1 LKLSA
6 EPLTSIRDA
15 DFIFKNTPVKIM
27 VNRNCPEIEL
37 AGLKVG
43 PFQEGKEYEVRFWI
57 AQELKRA
64 GIARFREEESLDLMK
79 LNKIH
84 WKERVQASQQVAS
97 LPEDFYPRLRRYLAD
112 LKSGAIKK
120 PETMRDYEKAR
131 RLSRD
136 IINLRLK
143 KIVSLAASPAQTNQ
157 ILGNLTREE
166 RVVYE
171 RLYGII
177 SEWRAKILKI
187 KGGGES

>member
-1 LKLSA
+1 MSA
-6 EPLTSIRDA
+6 DPLTSIGDS
-15 DFIFKNTPVKIM
+15 DFIFQNTPVKIM

-64 GIARFREEESLDLMK
+64 GIARFREEEMLDLVK

-97 LPEDFYPRLRRYLAD
+97 LPEDFYPRLRRYLD
-112 LKSGAIKK
+112 ELKSGAIKK
-120 PETMRDYEKAR
+120 PEKMRDYEKAR

-136 IINLRLK
+136 IIRLRLK
-143 KIVSLAASPAQTNQ
+143 KIVSLASSPAQTNQ
-157 ILGNLTREE
+157 ILRTMTKEE
-166 RVVYE
+166 RDVYE
-171 RLYGII
+171 HLYRII
-177 SEWRAKILKI
+177 SEWRAKILKT
-187 KGGGES
+187 KGGDES

>member
-1 LKLSA
+1 MSA
-6 EPLTSIRDA
+6 EPLAFIRDA
-15 DFIFKNTPVKIM
+15 DFTFENTPVKIV

-57 AQELKRA
+57 ARELEKA
-64 GIARFREEESLDLMK
+64 GIARLREEELLDLVK
-79 LNKIH
+79 LNKVH
-84 WKERVQASQQVAS
+84 WKERVQSTKQISS

-112 LKSGAIKK
+112 LKKGAIKK
-120 PETMRDYEKAR
+120 PEKMRDYEKAR

-143 KIVSLAASPAQTNQ
+143 KIVSLASAPAQTNQ
-157 ILGNLTREE
+157 VLNNLTREE
-166 RVVYE
+166 RVVYKS
-171 RLYGII
+171 LHKTI
-177 SEWRAKILKI
+177 SEWRKEILKT

>member
-1 LKLSA
+1 MSA
-6 EPLTSIRDA
+6 EPLTSIKDA
-15 DFIFKNTPVKIM
+15 DFIFKNTPVKIV
-27 VNRNCPEIEL
+27 VNRNCPEIKL

-43 PFQEGKEYEVRFWI
+43 PYQEGKEYEVKFWI

-64 GIARFREEESLDLMK
+64 GIARFREEELLDLMK

-84 WKERVQASQQVAS
+84 WKERVQASQQVAA
-97 LPEDFYPRLRRYLAD
+97 LPEDFYPRLRRYLD
-112 LKSGAIKK
+112 ELKSGAIKK

-143 KIVSLAASPAQTNQ
+143 KIVSLASSPAQTNQ

-177 SEWRAKILKI
+177 SEWRAEILKI

>member
-1 LKLSA
+1 MSA
-6 EPLTSIRDA
+6 EPLTSIKDA
-15 DFIFKNTPVKIM
+15 DFIFKNTPVKIV
-27 VNRNCPEIEL
+27 VNRNCPEIKL

-43 PFQEGKEYEVRFWI
+43 PYQEGKEYEVKFWI

-64 GIARFREEESLDLMK
+64 GIARFREEELLDLMK

-84 WKERVQASQQVAS
+84 WKERVQASQQVAA

-143 KIVSLAASPAQTNQ
+143 KIVSLASSPAQTNQ

-177 SEWRAKILKI
+177 SEWRAEILKI

>member
-1 LKLSA
+1 LSA

-84 WKERVQASQQVAS
+84 WKERVQASQQVAY
-97 LPEDFYPRLRRYLAD
+97 LPEEVYPRLRRYLAD

-120 PETMRDYEKAR
+120 PETMRDSEKAR

-143 KIVSLAASPAQTNQ
+143 KIVSLASSPAQPRQ
-157 ILGNLTREE
+157 ILGNLTKEE
-166 RVVYE
+166 RALYDHLYE
-171 RLYGII
+171 KI
-177 SEWRAKILKI
+177 SKWRTEILKNQ
-187 KGGGES
+187 GGNKT

>member
-1 LKLSA
+1 MSA
-6 EPLTSIRDA
+6 EPLTSIKDA

-27 VNRNCPEIEL
+27 INRKCPEIEL

-57 AQELKRA
+57 AQELERA
-64 GIARFREEESLDLMK
+64 GIARFREEEMLDLVK

-97 LPEDFYPRLRRYLAD
+97 LPEDFYPRLRRYLDD

-120 PETMRDYEKAR
+120 PEKMSGYEKAR

-143 KIVSLAASPAQTNQ
+143 KIVALASSPAQTNQ

-171 RLYGII
+171 SLYGII

>member
-1 LKLSA
+1 
-6 EPLTSIRDA
+6 
-15 DFIFKNTPVKIM
+15 M
-27 VNRNCPEIEL
+27 VNRNCPEIKL

-43 PFQEGKEYEVRFWI
+43 PFQEGKEYEVRFWV

-64 GIARFREEESLDLMK
+64 GIARFREEELLDLVK

-97 LPEDFYPRLRRYLAD
+97 LPEDFYPKLRRYLAD
-112 LKSGAIKK
+112 LKSGAMKK
-120 PETMRDYEKAR
+120 PEKMRDYEKAR

-143 KIVSLAASPAQTNQ
+143 KIVSLASSPAQTNQ
-157 ILGNLTREE
+157 ILRNLTKEE
-166 RVVYE
+166 RVIYD

-177 SEWRAKILKI
+177 SEWRTKIVSKRYAI
-187 KGGGES
+187 GEKTGGR

>member
-1 LKLSA
+1 MSA
-6 EPLTSIRDA
+6 EPLTSIKDA
-15 DFIFKNTPVKIM
+15 DFIFKNTPVKIV

-64 GIARFREEESLDLMK
+64 GIARFREGELLDLMK

-84 WKERVQASQQVAS
+84 WKERVQSSQQVAA
-97 LPEDFYPRLRRYLAD
+97 LPEDFYPRLRRYLD
-112 LKSGAIKK
+112 ELKSGAIKK
-120 PETMRDYEKAR
+120 PEKMRDYEKAR

-136 IINLRLK
+136 IIRLRLK
-143 KIVSLAASPAQTNQ
+143 KIVSLASSPAQTNQ
-157 ILGNLTREE
+157 ILKSMTKEE
-166 RVVYE
+166 RDVYE

-177 SEWRAKILKI
+177 SEWRTEILKI
-187 KGGGES
+187 EGGGES

>member
-120 PETMRDYEKAR
+120 PEKMRDYEKAR

-143 KIVSLAASPAQTNQ
+143 KIVSLASSPAQTNQ

>member
-1 LKLSA
+1 LSA
-6 EPLTSIRDA
+6 EPLASIKDA
-15 DFIFKNTPVKIM
+15 DFIFKNTPVKIV
-27 VNRNCPEIEL
+27 VNRNCPEIKL

-43 PFQEGKEYEVRFWI
+43 PYQEGKEYEVKFWI

-64 GIARFREEESLDLMK
+64 GIARFREEELLDLMK

-84 WKERVQASQQVAS
+84 WKERVQSSQQVAA
-97 LPEDFYPRLRRYLAD
+97 LPEDFYPRLRRYLD
-112 LKSGAIKK
+112 ELKSGAIKK
-120 PETMRDYEKAR
+120 PEKMRDYEKAR

-143 KIVSLAASPAQTNQ
+143 KIVSLASSPAQTNQ

-177 SEWRAKILKI
+177 SEWRAEILKI

>member
-1 LKLSA
+1 LSA

-57 AQELKRA
+57 AQELKKA
-64 GIARFREEESLDLMK
+64 GIARFRKEELLDLVK

-84 WKERVQASQQVAS
+84 WKERVQASQQVAA
-97 LPEDFYPRLRRYLAD
+97 LPEDFYPRLRRYLID

-120 PETMRDYEKAR
+120 TEKMRDYEKAR

-143 KIVSLAASPAQTNQ
+143 KIVSLASSPAQTNQ
-157 ILGNLTREE
+157 ILGNLTKEE
-166 RVVYE
+166 RVVYD

-177 SEWRAKILKI
+177 SEWRTKILKT
-187 KGGGES
+187 KGGSES

>member
-1 LKLSA
+1 LSA
-6 EPLTSIRDA
+6 EPLTSIKDA
-15 DFIFKNTPVKIM
+15 DFIFKNTPVKIV
-27 VNRNCPEIEL
+27 VNRNCPEIKL

-43 PFQEGKEYEVRFWI
+43 PYQEGKEYEVKFWI

-64 GIARFREEESLDLMK
+64 GIARFREEELLDLMK

-84 WKERVQASQQVAS
+84 WKERVQASQQVAA
-97 LPEDFYPRLRRYLAD
+97 LPEDFYPRLRRYLD
-112 LKSGAIKK
+112 ELKSGAIKK

-143 KIVSLAASPAQTNQ
+143 KIVSLASSPAQTNQ

-177 SEWRAKILKI
+177 SEWRAEILKI